1 MPSSSAVAD
10 ELTHAAHAESSASAQ
25 HAAAAGAATHASN
38 PDIGRLAE
46 EVERRLRLR
55 LEIERERRGIRSWR

>member
-1 MPSSSAVAD
+1 MPSSSAVAE
-10 ELTHAAHAESSASAQ
+10 ELTHAAQAEGAANTP
-25 HAAAAGAATHASN
+25 HAAAAIAQGGHA
-38 PDIGRLAE
+38 DIDRIAE